1 MAGDRQPGRAVK
13 SFEELVND
21 CLDAVEE
28 LFPWDLEELLQN
40 DPGILILDIRE
51 PYEFDAMHIRN
62 SVNVPRGVLESAC
75 EYDYEETV
83 PELVEARERDI
94 VVICRSGKRSVLAA
108 DVMQKMGYS
117 RVRSLKT
124 GLRGW
129 SDYEQE
135 MVDADGQ
142 PVDED
147 TAIEYF
153 TPRLLPE
160 QLSRK

>member
-1 MAGDRQPGRAVK
+1 MAGKQQPGRTVK

-21 CLDAVEE
+21 CLDEVEE

-142 PVDED
+142 PVPGDDVIECT
-147 TAIEYF
+147 TA
-153 TPRLLPE
+153 
-160 QLSRK
+160 

>member
-1 MAGDRQPGRAVK
+1 MTGSRQTRRTVK

-21 CLDAVEE
+21 CLDEVEE

-40 DPGILILDIRE
+40 DPGTLILDIRE

-135 MVDADGQ
+135 MVDVDGQ

-147 TAIEYF
+147 TAIDYF
-153 TPRLLPE
+153 TPRLRPE

>member
-1 MAGDRQPGRAVK
+1 MADQRPGRRTVK

-21 CLDAVEE
+21 CLDRVEE
-28 LFPWDLEELLQN
+28 LFPWDLEELLQQ
-40 DPGILILDIRE
+40 DPDIMLLDIRE
-51 PYEFDAMHIRN
+51 PYEFSAMHIRN
-62 SVNVPRGVLESAC
+62 AINVPRGVLESAC

-83 PELVEARERDI
+83 PELVAARERDI

-117 RVRSLKT
+117 SVKSLKT

-135 MVDADGQ
+135 MVDAYGQ
-142 PVDED
+142 VVDED
-147 TAIEYF
+147 TAIDYF
-153 TPRLLPE
+153 TPKLRPD

>member
-1 MAGDRQPGRAVK
+1 MNPEKREAGVK
-13 SFEELVND
+13 TFEELVND
-21 CLDAVEE
+21 CLDGVQE
-28 LFPWDLEELLQN
+28 LFPWDLEEWLQN
-40 DPGILILDIRE
+40 DADVLLLDIRE
-51 PYEFDAMHIRN
+51 PYEFAAMHIRN

-83 PELVEARERDI
+83 PELVQARDRDI

-108 DVMQKMGYS
+108 DVMQKMGYAK
-117 RVRSLKT
+117 VRSLKT

-135 MVDADGQ
+135 MVDANGQ
-142 PVDED
+142 VVDED
-147 TAIEYF
+147 TAIDYF
-153 TPRLLPE
+153 TPKLRPE